1 MSAAW
6 RVIVIRAWRDGA
18 SVRVRILSTGGPE
31 RQWTGTGSFAAD
43 VVRQVVAELDGEP
56 DDDPGELDTGPD
68 ADPDTGPDAEPDT
81 GPDAYPGADHG

>member
-31 RQWTGTGSFAAD
+31 RQWTGTGPLAAD

-56 DDDPGELDTGPD
+56 DDGPGGPD
-68 ADPDTGPDAEPDT
+68 ADPDAD
-81 GPDAYPGADHG
+81 PGADHG

>member
-31 RQWTGTGSFAAD
+31 RQWTGTGSLAAD
-43 VVRQVVAELDGEP
+43 VVRQVVAELDGGP
-56 DDDPGELDTGPD
+56 DDDPGGPD
-68 ADPDTGPDAEPDT
+68 DDPGC
-81 GPDAYPGADHG
+81 

>member
-56 DDDPGELDTGPD
+56 DDDPGDPDPD
-68 ADPDTGPDAEPDT
+68 ADPDAD
-81 GPDAYPGADHG
+81 PG

>member
-31 RQWTGTGSFAAD
+31 RQWTGTGSLAAD

-56 DDDPGELDTGPD
+56 DDGPADPD
-68 ADPDTGPDAEPDT
+68 ADPD
-81 GPDAYPGADHG
+81 ADHG